1 MTVLT
6 SNSALVA
13 VFIFCFNSG
22 KSLSTGDEITVT
34 DDLENYIST
43 AATANTVFIT
53 FCTKFS
59 VKIS

>member
-22 KSLSTGDEITVT
+22 KSSPTGDEITVT
-34 DDLENYIST
+34 DDL
-43 AATANTVFIT
+43 AG
-53 FCTKFS
+53 KLH
-59 VKIS
+59 